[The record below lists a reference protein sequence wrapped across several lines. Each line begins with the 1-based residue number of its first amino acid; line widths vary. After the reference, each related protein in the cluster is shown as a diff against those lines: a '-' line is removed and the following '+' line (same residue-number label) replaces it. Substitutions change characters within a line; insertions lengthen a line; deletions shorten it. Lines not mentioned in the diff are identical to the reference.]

1 MLKQAVRR
9 IGFTS
14 LSGALLAMLSAG
26 MLKKWP

>member
-1 MLKQAVRR
+1 MLLRAARR

-14 LSGALLAMLSAG
+14 ISGAAVAMLSAG